1 MADRIR
7 YVDSH
12 TGGEPTRLVLEGF
25 PDLGALPLRERVAAL
40 QAKHDRYRRAIVT
53 EPRASEVV
61 VGAVLMPPVEPG
73 SVASVIF
80 FNNAGYL
87 GMCGHGTIGVMATL
101 QHLGRISEGTH
112 RLDTPVGTVTC
123 TLKPQGV
130 VSIENVVSYRHRKA
144 VVVEVDGHGAV
155 TGDVAWGGN
164 WFFLVDAH
172 DRVLELGQVGALT
185 RFSAAVRKAL
195 ARNGITGRDSGEID
209 HIELYGVPSKKEYD
223 CRNFVLCPG
232 NEYDRSPC
240 GTGTSARLACLAAD
254 GTLAEGATWRQES
267 IVGSVFEGSYRF
279 TSDGIIPTITGQ
291 AFVCGEGTAILDPAD
306 PFCWGIPQRPAGPT
320 GPDR

>member
-1 MADRIR
+1 MERIR

-40 QAKHDRYRRAIVT
+40 RTRHDHYRSAVVT
-53 EPRASEVV
+53 EPRSSDVV
-61 VGAVLMPPVEPG
+61 VGGVLMPPTQPG
-73 SVASVIF
+73 SVASVIY

-87 GMCGHGTIGVMATL
+87 GMCGHGTIGVIATL
-101 QHLGRISEGTH
+101 QHLGTIGPGTH

-123 TLKPQGV
+123 TLTGHGEV
-130 VSIENVVSYRHRKA
+130 AIENVLSYRHRKA
-144 VVVEVDGHGAV
+144 VEVEVDGFGRV

-172 DRVLELGQVGALT
+172 DRDLVLERVGELT
-185 RFSAAVRKAL
+185 QFSGAVRQAL
-195 ARNGITGRDSGEID
+195 GRGGITGRDAGEID
-209 HIELYGVPSKKEYD
+209 HIELFGAPSSADFD

-232 NEYDRSPC
+232 NAYDRSPC

-254 GTLAEGATWRQES
+254 GELAEGARWRQES
-267 IVGSVFEGSYRF
+267 IVGSAFEGSYRRAEG
-279 TSDGIIPTITGQ
+279 GIIPTIKGQ
-291 AFVCGEGTAILDPAD
+291 AFVCAEGTALVDPAD
-306 PFCWGIPQRPAGPT
+306 PFRWGIR
-320 GPDR
+320 